1 MTGIGGV
8 IHGSYDYRLVALS
21 VLIAVL
27 VSYASLDLAARVT
40 AAHSRMRF
48 AWLFGGAAA
57 MGTSIW
63 SMHYIGMLAFSLPI
77 PVLYDWPGVLLSLLA
92 AVLTSVIALFVVSRN
107 EMGLLAAMVGS
118 LIMGAGIATLHY
130 TGMAAMRLPAMC
142 SYSAALVTLSV
153 LFAIVFSLVA
163 LWLTFRFRNDV
174 KGKWL
179 SKIASAV
186 LMGSAITVMHYT
198 GMAAASFTFTGEAPD
213 LSHAVSVSS
222 LGIAGITIAT
232 FMVLGLAV
240 LTSVVDRRFSVLE
253 SSEERLRLI
262 INTALDA
269 VITMNAEG
277 VITNWNSEAERI
289 FGWSSQEALGRRLSE
304 IIMPRRF
311 REEHERGLQRFLD
324 TGEGKML
331 RQRTETTALHRG
343 GHEFPVEMVTSPV
356 KFGRQWIFSSFIR
369 DITARKRAAEVSREK
384 DEQLRLLVNGVKDY
398 AILML
403 DPEGRVASW
412 NQGAERI
419 KGYKAN
425 EIIGRHF
432 SCFYPPE
439 DLQNGKPERELQKAI
454 AEGHY
459 AEEGWRIRK
468 DGSRF
473 WAHVVITALRDNT
486 GKLRGFSK
494 VTRDVTEQRRAEELL
509 RESEQRLTLASTS
522 GEVGVWDLDL
532 IADQAWRS
540 LQHDRIFGYESLL
553 PNWGVAVFSDHVFPE
568 DRELVQRRL
577 EEAFQNGHLE
587 FECRIIRADQAM
599 RWISAKG
606 EAVRNEQG
614 QPIRMMGVI
623 TDVTE
628 RKRAEEVLRDSEE
641 RHRKLFENNPHPT
654 WVFDRETLRFLA
666 VNAAAV
672 GKYGYSRDEFLAM
685 TVKDIRSPED
695 VPALLEAVGALG
707 DGNESNGTWR
717 HRTKDGTVIDVENTS
732 YALTFFGRPARV
744 VVAVD
749 VTQKKRAEEEKRK
762 FMDHLAASNQE
773 LELRN
778 REVER
783 VTKLKSKFLA
793 SMSHEL
799 RTPLNAIV
807 GFSDLLA
814 EGTPGDLND
823 KQKRFVNH
831 INQGS
836 AHLLQLINDI
846 LDLSKIEAG
855 QLDLRCEGFQIKDAL
870 PEVLS
875 TIRPLA
881 MAKNIQI
888 EQKMEN
894 DRHVYADR
902 VRFKQILYNLLSNAV
917 KFTPKAGRI
926 DIDCHGDGNSV
937 CISVM
942 DTGVGIRAE
951 DQAVIFEEF
960 RQVEGPAGTTQEGTG
975 LGLAITKRLV
985 EQQGGGISLESEFG
999 KGSRFTFTLPAG
1011 SGGAETP
1018 LVNEPPSSSIVIGE
1032 GRGKPLILVVDDEVT
1047 ARELLASYLC
1057 PEYRIAMAESGE
1069 EAVKQARHLR
1079 PDAITLDVM
1088 MPGGNGFETLAALKK
1103 APETANIPIII
1114 VSIVDQ
1120 KQVGFALGAVDYLIK
1135 PVRKPVL
1142 LETIRKYVLPQSD
1155 EDEAILLVDDDP
1167 RALELLEETL
1177 RSAGYETESV
1187 RSGARALEVLS
1198 SKLVS
1203 AVVLDLLMPG
1213 MDGFE
1218 VIRHV
1223 RQEATLRE
1231 LPIFVMT
1238 AKSLTKAELAVLTRE
1253 TQALFHKNGSWQQQ
1267 LTVEVGRVFQGRKL
1281 AKSVGQS

>member
-8 IHGSYDYRLVALS
+8 INGSYDYRLVALS

-27 VSYASLDLAARVT
+27 ASYAALDLAARVT
-40 AAHSRMRF
+40 AAHGRMRF
-48 AWLFGGAAA
+48 AWLFGGSAA
-57 MGTSIW
+57 MGTGIW
-63 SMHYIGMLAFSLPI
+63 SMHYIGMLAFSLPM
-77 PVLYDWPGVLLSLLA
+77 PVLYDWHGVVLSLLA
-92 AVLTSVIALFVVSRN
+92 GVFTSVIALFVVSRN
-107 EMGLLAAMVGS
+107 GMGLLAAMVGS
-118 LIMGAGIATLHY
+118 LIMGAGIATMHY

-153 LFAIVFSLVA
+153 VFAIVFSLVA

-174 KGKWL
+174 KGKWR

-186 LMGSAITVMHYT
+186 LMGAAITVMHYT
-198 GMAAASFTFTGEAPD
+198 GMAAASFTFTGEPPD

-222 LGIAGITIAT
+222 LGITGITIAT

-277 VITNWNSEAERI
+277 LITNWNSEAERT

-311 REEHERGLQRFLD
+311 REEHERALQRFLD
-324 TGEGKML
+324 TNEGKML

-343 GHEFPVEMVTSPV
+343 GHEFPVEIVTSPV
-356 KFGRQWIFSSFIR
+356 KFGGQWIFSSFVR

-398 AILML
+398 AIFML

-468 DGSRF
+468 DESRF

-522 GEVGVWDLDL
+522 GEVGVWDLDV
-532 IADQAWRS
+532 IADQSWRS

-599 RWISAKG
+599 RWISVKG
-606 EAVRNEQG
+606 EVVRNEQG

-628 RKRAEEVLRDSEE
+628 RKRAEE
-641 RHRKLFENNPHPT
+641 
-654 WVFDRETLRFLA
+654 
-666 VNAAAV
+666 
-672 GKYGYSRDEFLAM
+672 
-685 TVKDIRSPED
+685 
-695 VPALLEAVGALG
+695 
-707 DGNESNGTWR
+707 
-717 HRTKDGTVIDVENTS
+717 
-732 YALTFFGRPARV
+732 
-744 VVAVD
+744 
-749 VTQKKRAEEEKRK
+749 EKHK
-762 FMDHLAASNQE
+762 FMDRLAASNQE

-831 INQGS
+831 IKQGS

-855 QLDLRCEGFQIKDAL
+855 QLELRCEGFQIKDAL

-894 DRHVYADR
+894 DQHVYADR

-926 DIDCHGDGNSV
+926 DIDCHEDGNSV
-937 CISVM
+937 CISVT
-942 DTGVGIRAE
+942 DSGVGIRAE

-1011 SGGAETP
+1011 SRGAQTP
-1018 LVNEPPSSSIVIGE
+1018 LVNEPPSPSIVIGD
-1032 GRGKPLILVVDDEVT
+1032 GRGKPLILVVDDEIT

-1057 PEYRIAMAESGE
+1057 PEYRITMAESGE

-1088 MPGGNGFETLAALKK
+1088 MPGGNGFETLAALRK

-1135 PVRKPVL
+1135 PVRKPAL
-1142 LETIRKYVLPQSD
+1142 LETIRKYVWPQSD

-1167 RALELLEETL
+1167 RTLELLEETL

-1203 AVVLDLLMPG
+1203 AVLLDLLMPG

-1223 RQEATLRE
+1223 RQEPTLRE

-1238 AKSLTKAELAVLTRE
+1238 AKSLTKDEMTVLTRE

-1267 LTVEVGRVFQGRKL
+1267 LMVEVGRILQVRKL
-1281 AKSVGQS
+1281 SKSVGQS